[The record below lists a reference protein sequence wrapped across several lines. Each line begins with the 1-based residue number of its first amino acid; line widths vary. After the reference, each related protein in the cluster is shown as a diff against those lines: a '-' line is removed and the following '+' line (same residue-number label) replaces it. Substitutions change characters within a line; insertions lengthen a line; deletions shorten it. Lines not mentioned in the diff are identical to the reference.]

1 MHFIYRIKQRVKIY
15 LQYIVL
21 DNESDKIREDIKSSV
36 TLDPNL
42 CPPHVSKKQK
52 KVNLIIY

>member
-36 TLDPNL
+36 PLDPISAHLMYQRN
-42 CPPHVSKKQK
+42 KQ